1 MRLAIL
7 FRRGLLYH
15 RRTNLAVLLGVA
27 TAASVLT
34 GALIVGDS
42 VRGSLRSAAL
52 EKLGSVEYALR
63 ANRFFRE
70 SLTPPTARK
79 TEAGNAPDRFPG
91 KTCPAILLR
100 GGASQPDTGRRANRI
115 SVLGVDERFW
125 QLGVSSWRPPAD
137 FQGSSVVLNRLLAD
151 ELDVGVGDEVIIR
164 VEKGGG
170 IPTETL
176 LGRRDDTSVARRL
189 TVRAVVDPDGLGG
202 FALRAG
208 PALARNAF
216 IPLETLQKM
225 LDREDRVNTILI
237 AGVGERTHDST
248 DETPVLGRVLRRRI
262 GLADLDLSLRIDATR
277 AYFALESDR
286 LLIEPAVETA
296 ALEAAAAV
304 GLAVQ
309 PVLTYLANSITVSR
323 TDTSSSVTKNED
335 SDALVATDRGPER
348 SIPYSTVTALD
359 ISKAV
364 GGAFITPQGE
374 TIPPLAETDIV
385 LNEWAAEDLHAAV
398 GEEIT
403 LTYYLTGPLGERTT
417 QKARFTLRGVVEM
430 VGPAGDSRFT
440 PDYPGITDTKRI
452 GDWDPPF
459 PVDLSTIREKDDRY
473 WERYRATPKAF
484 ISLDAGLRLWADAG
498 ERFGR
503 LTSIRMAPAT
513 ARATGNGNGLTE
525 AAIAFEQALLVAID
539 PTELG
544 LRFEPVRK
552 LALAAS
558 RGSTDFGGLFIGLS
572 LFLIVSAIM
581 LVTLVFRLGIERR
594 AHEIGVMLATGFTTR
609 TVFRLLLA
617 EGIVLSTVGT
627 VVGLFGAVGY
637 AWLMLA
643 GLRSWWSGAV
653 GGSMLS
659 LHATSVSLSIGFF
672 ASLIAAALSLAW
684 SLRGLVRRAPRSLLA
699 GAIQADAIEPAR
711 QPSRRAAV
719 VSMIAL
725 ALSATLLALSVVGAV
740 PTVAAFFG
748 IGAALLV
755 AFLGGQAHWLASRAG
770 QGRATGK
777 RATILR
783 LGFRN
788 ASRHRGRSLLTSG
801 LIASATFTI
810 VAVGA
815 NKRTVT
821 GNLDDPSSGTGGFSL
836 LAESSIALQYD
847 LNTPNGRD
855 ALNLADPAKSL
866 DGVRSFPF
874 RLRNGDESSCL
885 NLYHPQK
892 PRIVGATDAFLR
904 RGGFAFAS
912 STAANAEE
920 RSNPWRLLAKPL
932 PDGAIPA
939 IGDFNAVM
947 WQLHLGLGKDLII
960 TDEAGKEARLRFVAL
975 LSGSVL
981 QGEIVVAE
989 PDFVRVFPSLTG
1001 YGFFLIETPSEAG
1014 PKIAQYLESELAPYG
1029 FDTNSTSRRL
1039 TEYLAVENTYMSTF
1053 QTLGGL
1059 GLVLG
1064 TLGLTA
1070 VLLRNVFER
1079 RSELALM
1086 RALGFRRGA
1095 IARMVLAENGLLLLW
1110 GLLAGGVSAM
1120 MAVLPHAV
1128 SSPGQIPW
1136 LSLGATLAAVLI
1148 VGMLAG
1154 VVALVPTLRAPTL
1167 GALRAE

>member
-1 MRLAIL
+1 L
-7 FRRGLLYH
+7 
-15 RRTNLAVLLGVA
+15 
-27 TAASVLT
+27 
-34 GALIVGDS
+34 
-42 VRGSLRSAAL
+42 
-52 EKLGSVEYALR
+52 
-63 ANRFFRE
+63 
-70 SLTPPTARK
+70 
-79 TEAGNAPDRFPG
+79 
-91 KTCPAILLR
+91 
-100 GGASQPDTGRRANRI
+100 
-115 SVLGVDERFW
+115 VLG
-125 QLGVSSWRPPAD
+125 G
-137 FQGSSVVLNRLLAD
+137 
-151 ELDVGVGDEVIIR
+151 
-164 VEKGGG
+164 
-170 IPTETL
+170 
-176 LGRRDDTSVARRL
+176 
-189 TVRAVVDPDGLGG
+189 
-202 FALRAG
+202 
-208 PALARNAF
+208 
-216 IPLETLQKM
+216 
-225 LDREDRVNTILI
+225 
-237 AGVGERTHDST
+237 
-248 DETPVLGRVLRRRI
+248 VLGQRI
-262 GLADLDLSLRIDATR
+262 ALPDLDLSLRIDSDR

-286 LLIEPAVETA
+286 ILIEPAVEAA
-296 ALEAAAAV
+296 ALEAAAAI
-304 GLAVQ
+304 GLTVQ
-309 PVLTYLANSITVSR
+309 PVLTYLANTITVSH
-323 TDTSSSVTKNED
+323 TGTASSATSDDD
-335 SDALVATDRGPER
+335 SDAPVAPESGRER

-359 ISKAV
+359 TSKAV
-364 GGAFITPQGE
+364 GGAFVAPQGE
-374 TIPPLAETDIV
+374 TIPPLAGTDIL
-385 LNEWAAEDLHAAV
+385 LNDWAAEDLHAAV
-398 GEEIT
+398 GDEIT

-417 QKARFTLRGVVEM
+417 EKARFTLRGVVEM
-430 VGPAGDSRFT
+430 VGPAGDARFT

-503 LTSIRMAPAT
+503 LTSIRMARAADGAT
-513 ARATGNGNGLTE
+513 DNDRGLTE
-525 AAIAFEQALLVAID
+525 AAIAFERALLDRID
-539 PTELG
+539 PAALG
-544 LRFEPVRK
+544 LRFEPVRQ

-609 TVFRLLLA
+609 TLFRLLLA

-627 VVGLFGAVGY
+627 LVGLLGAVGY

-653 GGSMLS
+653 GGSTLS
-659 LHATSVSLSIGFF
+659 LHATPVSLSIGFL
-672 ASLIAAALSLAW
+672 ASLIVAALSLAW
-684 SLRGLVRRAPRSLLA
+684 SLRGLVRRTPRSLLA
-699 GAIQADAIEPAR
+699 GAIQADAIDPAR
-711 QPSRRAAV
+711 HRSRRPAV
-719 VSMIAL
+719 ISIIAL
-725 ALSATLLALSVVGAV
+725 GLGATLLVLSVVGAV
-740 PTVAAFFG
+740 ATVAAFFG
-748 IGAALLV
+748 IGASLLV
-755 AFLGGQAHWLASRAG
+755 AFLGGQAHWLASRASQEG
-770 QGRATGK
+770 AVGK
-777 RATILR
+777 RTTILR

-788 ASRHRGRSLLTSG
+788 ASRHPGRSLLTSG

-815 NKRTVT
+815 NKRSIT
-821 GNLDDPSSGTGGFSL
+821 GNLDDPNSGTGGFSL
-836 LAESSIALQYD
+836 LAESSIPLQFD
-847 LNTPNGRD
+847 LNTRNGRD
-855 ALNLADPAKSL
+855 ALNLADPAGRL
-866 DGVRSFPF
+866 DHVTSFPF
-874 RLRNGDESSCL
+874 RLRSGDESSCL

-904 RGGFAFAS
+904 RGGFTFS
-912 STAANAEE
+912 STAATTEEE

-960 TDEAGKEARLRFVAL
+960 TDEAGNEARLQFVAL

-989 PDFVRVFPSLTG
+989 RDFVQLFPSLTG
-1001 YGFFLIETPSEAG
+1001 YGFFLINTPG
-1014 PKIAQYLESELAPYG
+1014 GVGRDVAQYLESELAPYG
-1029 FDTNSTSRRL
+1029 FDTQSTSARL

-1086 RALGFRRGA
+1086 RALGFTRSA

-1110 GLLAGGVSAM
+1110 GLFAGGVSAM

-1136 LSLGATLAAVLI
+1136 LSLGATLVAVLS